1 MKLNIGKFDSEVGML
16 TIATNVRGEV
26 CAIEL
31 GSRASMLPGKLRALY
46 GTGEVT
52 GEGIPSAVIGALARY
67 FSGDLAAIDAVD
79 VAKPG
84 SELERRVWEALRAI
98 PHGTTT
104 TYGELARK
112 LGYND
117 PRAAVDVG
125 AANAANPI
133 AIVVPCHRV
142 IAKNGDLRGYA
153 WGLSR
158 KAWLLAHEGAM
169 PMAAKTRQVETSRL
183 PGF

>member
-1 MKLNIGKFDSEVGML
+1 MRMNIGKFDSEVGML
-16 TIATNVRGEV
+16 TIVTNERAEV

-31 GSRASMLPGKLRALY
+31 GSRAAQLPQRLRTLY
-46 GTGEVT
+46 GSSEIA
-52 GEGIPSAVIGALARY
+52 GEGIPDAVSGALVSY
-67 FSGDLAAIDAVD
+67 FAGDLAAIDAID

-112 LGYND
+112 LGYDD

-158 KAWLLAHEGAM
+158 KAWLLAHEGAT
-169 PMAAKTRQVETSRL
+169 PMAAKARPVETGRL

>member
-1 MKLNIGKFDSEVGML
+1 MRLKIGKIDSEVGVL
-16 TIATNVRGEV
+16 TIATNERGEV

-31 GSRASMLPGKLRALY
+31 GSRGGQLPQRLRTLY
-46 GTGEVT
+46 GSSEVV
-52 GEGIPSAVIGALARY
+52 GEGIPEAVNNALVSY
-67 FSGDLAAIDAVD
+67 FAGDLSAIDAVD
-79 VAKPG
+79 LAKPG
-84 SELERRVWEALRAI
+84 SELERRVWAALREI

-158 KAWLLAHEGAM
+158 KAWLLAHEGAT
-169 PMAAKTRQVETSRL
+169 PMAAKARTVETGRL